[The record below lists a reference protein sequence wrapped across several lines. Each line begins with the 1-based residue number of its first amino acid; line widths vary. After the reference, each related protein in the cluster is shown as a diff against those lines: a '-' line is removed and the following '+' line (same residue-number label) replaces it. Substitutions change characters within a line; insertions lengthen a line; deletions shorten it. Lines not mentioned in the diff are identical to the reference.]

1 MSKLE
6 RGEIDREEG
15 PSPGPNLVLIY
26 ALIAL
31 GLAVAIGF
39 ALMVV
44 APFYQR
50 R

>member
-1 MSKLE
+1 MSKIE
-6 RGEIDREEG
+6 RPETDQEDG
-15 PSPGPNLVLIY
+15 PSQGPNLALIY